1 MLGILILQCRNQ
13 NNRMLVTD
21 FFIALAVSTMVGD
34 AFFHIL
40 PHMLGLHGHSHEE
53 PHHDSDEG
61 NLFEDHDDEHSDDD
75 EDDFAIMTAKI
86 GTLVG
91 SMYVMWLIGALMQ
104 LTGNGHGHSHAS
116 EGNSTRSNTEMLD
129 RNDDEEKWVEI
140 DAESEREEED
150 IKWSTIW
157 GIMIGDCFHNF
168 VGTLSGEFT
177 I

>member
-1 MLGILILQCRNQ
+1 
-13 NNRMLVTD
+13 MLVTD

-40 PHMLGLHGHSHEE
+40 PHMLGLHGHTHE
-53 PHHDSDEG
+53 PHHDSEEG
-61 NLFEDHDDEHSDDD
+61 GLFDDHDDEHSEED
-75 EDDFAIMTAKI
+75 ESDFAIMTAKI

-104 LTGNGHGHSHAS
+104 LIGNGHGHSHAS
-116 EGNSTRSNTEMLD
+116 EGNSTRSNTEMID
-129 RNDDEEKWVEI
+129 RKDSDDDEEKWVEI
-140 DAESEREEED
+140 DAESEEES

-168 VGTLSGEFT
+168 VGT
-177 I
+177 